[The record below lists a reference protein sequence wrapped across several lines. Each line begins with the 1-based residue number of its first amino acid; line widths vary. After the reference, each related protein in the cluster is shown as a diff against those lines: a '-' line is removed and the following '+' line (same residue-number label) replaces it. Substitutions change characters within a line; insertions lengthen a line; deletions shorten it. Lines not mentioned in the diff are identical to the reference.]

1 MSFNPRAV
9 AGTVR
14 SEINVTPLVDVCL
27 VLLIVFML
35 VMPIL
40 QAGVKVDLPKTEKA
54 PSMPA
59 QKDQL
64 TVSIKEDGSLWVRG
78 TQTSE
83 KDLRTVLATFHQAEP
98 DQDVIVRGDR
108 TLQYEKVSEVLTV
121 LSDVGYARIGLATE
135 RKGS

>member
-1 MSFNPRAV
+1 RISPAPVQLHRGASRNPAVRLSSGAAPIHHDPIGRCSMSFNPRSV

-14 SEINVTPLVDVCL
+14 SDINVTPLVDVCL

-40 QAGVKVDLPKTEKA
+40 QAGVKVDLPKTGKA

-64 TVSIKEDGSLWVRG
+64 TVSIKGDGTLWVRG
-78 TQTSE
+78 TE
-83 KDLRTVLATFHQAEP
+83 
-98 DQDVIVRGDR
+98 
-108 TLQYEKVSEVLTV
+108 
-121 LSDVGYARIGLATE
+121 
-135 RKGS
+135 